1 MATRRKKQPEPWKG
15 DEVQE
20 DGRGPGEAE
29 RAADRAEGKTP
40 LTAADAA
47 DRAHDE
53 DDEEVDLPRASPTA
67 CRPRSESPRS
77 PRSILGDLGD
87 SLLGR
92 QPVGRAPGKVDL
104 IVVLVVRP
112 VGGVGRGERGLAL
125 GAIGGAL
132 GFAGASAVPLDLVA
146 LPRFGLLLPSCCHER
161 NLPTDGGRAR
171 CATTWT
177 VWRSGGPDFG

>member
-53 DDEEVDLPRASPTA
+53 DDEEVDLPGREPDGLSPEERIA
-67 CRPRSESPRS
+67 EVAEEHQER
-77 PRSILGDLGD
+77 LAAGD
-87 SLLGR
+87 R
-92 QPVGRAPGKVDL
+92 
-104 IVVLVVRP
+104 
-112 VGGVGRGERGLAL
+112 GRGKL
-125 GAIGGAL
+125 
-132 GFAGASAVPLDLVA
+132 
-146 LPRFGLLLPSCCHER
+146 
-161 NLPTDGGRAR
+161 
-171 CATTWT
+171 
-177 VWRSGGPDFG
+177 